1 VALFLKRQ
9 GVQKIRPLAGG
20 LAAWRKMG
28 YPIAEATVEV
38 EANARAARAGQTH
51 GKTS

>member
-1 VALFLKRQ
+1 VALLLKRQ

-28 YPIAEATVEV
+28 YPVAVTEAAAEA
-38 EANARAARAGQTH
+38 EADAARAQTQN
-51 GKTS
+51 

>member
-1 VALFLKRQ
+1 VALLLKRQ

-28 YPIAEATVEV
+28 YPVAVETAAEM
-38 EANARAARAGQTH
+38 EADAGAAKAARTQG
-51 GKTS
+51 

>member
-1 VALFLKRQ
+1 VALLLKRQ

-28 YPIAEATVEV
+28 YPVAVAEVEV
-38 EANARAARAGQTH
+38 EADARAAKAARTQ
-51 GKTS
+51 S

>member
-1 VALFLKRQ
+1 VALLLKRQ

-28 YPIAEATVEV
+28 YPVAVAEAAAEV
-38 EANARAARAGQTH
+38 EADAGAARTKAR
-51 GKTS
+51 TS